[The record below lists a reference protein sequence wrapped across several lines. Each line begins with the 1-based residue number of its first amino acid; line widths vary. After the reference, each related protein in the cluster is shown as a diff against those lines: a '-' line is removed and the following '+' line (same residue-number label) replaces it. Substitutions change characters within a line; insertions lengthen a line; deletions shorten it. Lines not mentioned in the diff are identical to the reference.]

1 MSFPSLMCDYPWLE
15 IRPLRVFLKFSLA
28 DFYRRIHKY
37 SFMVCR
43 FLSWLVISLKWRICS
58 FPFNAWCRYN
68 LMISLRSSLPLL
80 NGIIFPPAPEFVQ
93 NRIFPFIAFCVEP
106 YLNRFRSLITPHAS
120 QTGCKRFS
128 RYSRAVFPYSLGVVD
143 LAVFPAFLGIIFI
156 MASTQAVGME
166 LSDLR
171 TATGPQPGQ
180 RVEPRRL
187 GARRAPADATDRDRA
202 AAAAPAEASHP

>member
-1 MSFPSLMCDYPWLE
+1 MPLVGQGLFRKTIDLHMEYLSRSSPMSFPSLMCDYPWLE

-37 SFMVCR
+37 SFVVCR
-43 FLSWLVISLKWRICS
+43 FLSWLIISLKWRICS

-106 YLNRFRSLITPHAS
+106 YLNRFRSLITPHTS
-120 QTGCKRFS
+120 QTDCNVFLDIPGRFS
-128 RYSRAVFPYSLGVVD
+128 PIPWASSTSPSFPLFS
-143 LAVFPAFLGIIFI
+143 
-156 MASTQAVGME
+156 AS
-166 LSDLR
+166 SSSW
-171 TATGPQPGQ
+171 
-180 RVEPRRL
+180 PRPRPS
-187 GARRAPADATDRDRA
+187 AW
-202 AAAAPAEASHP
+202 S